1 MCWSPSIA
9 SKPFRR
15 RGPKLCWKTCSTTGH
30 DHPCRRK
37 VYKQCFLREL
47 AKGKSPAHAA
57 QVAGLARSTAYLFRS
72 QDPEFARQ
80 WLEASA
86 EGVDRLEDEAYRRAV
101 EGVKRPVFHGGK
113 KVGEITKY
121 SDFLLG
127 KLLRR
132 RRPEVYG
139 LRHDPTTR
147 VNARITSLEDAKKHL
162 EDLGMPV
169 PVIEGDYEEIDP
181 SDPDQAKE
189 RPTRRGAK
197 LQQV

>member
-1 MCWSPSIA
+1 ME
-9 SKPFRR
+9 
-15 RGPKLCWKTCSTTGH
+15 
-30 DHPCRRK
+30 

-72 QDPEFARQ
+72 QDTEFARQ

-113 KVGEITKY
+113 KVGEITEY
-121 SDFLLG
+121 IDILLVN
-127 KLLRR
+127 LLRR

-139 LRHDPTTR
+139 LRHDSTTR
-147 VNARITSLEDAKKHL
+147 GNVTIPSLEDAKKHL
-162 EDLGMPV
+162 ENLGLPV
-169 PVIEGDYEEIDP
+169 PVIETDYEEIDA
-181 SDPDQAKE
+181 SDPDQPKE
-189 RPTRRGAK
+189 CA
-197 LQQV
+197 